1 MIFLI
6 GVSHDSDTRIMFNK
20 IFFTWSAVVIVR
32 SFLEID
38 TLSFHHEKIQYI
50 YLCLIEDNMT
60 VSAQSALHVALIQGT
75 DLLFAF
81 LEHYYFDVQFQIKTS
96 IHLCL
101 CLKR

>member
-1 MIFLI
+1 MIVIPKLCLI
-6 GVSHDSDTRIMFNK
+6 K

-50 YLCLIEDNMT
+50 DLFLIEDNMT

-101 CLKR
+101 SLK

>member
-60 VSAQSALHVALIQGT
+60 VSALHVALIQGS

>member
-1 MIFLI
+1 MIVIPKLCSI
-6 GVSHDSDTRIMFNK
+6 K

-38 TLSFHHEKIQYI
+38 TLSFHHEKTQYI
-50 YLCLIEDNMT
+50 DLCLIEDNMT

-96 IHLCL
+96 IHLGL
-101 CLKR
+101 GLK

>member
-1 MIFLI
+1 MIVIPKLCSI
-6 GVSHDSDTRIMFNK
+6 K

-50 YLCLIEDNMT
+50 NLCLIEDNMT
-60 VSAQSALHVALIQGT
+60 VCALHVALIQGS

-96 IHLCL
+96 IYLCL
-101 CLKR
+101 CLKLYFDQIK

>member
-1 MIFLI
+1 MIVIPKLC
-6 GVSHDSDTRIMFNK
+6 TKKN
-20 IFFTWSAVVIVR
+20 FFTWSAVVIVR

-38 TLSFHHEKIQYI
+38 TLSFHHENIQYI
-50 YLCLIEDNMT
+50 DLCLIEDNMT

-101 CLKR
+101 CLK

>member
-20 IFFTWSAVVIVR
+20 NFFTWSAVVIVR

-60 VSAQSALHVALIQGT
+60 VSALHVALIQGS